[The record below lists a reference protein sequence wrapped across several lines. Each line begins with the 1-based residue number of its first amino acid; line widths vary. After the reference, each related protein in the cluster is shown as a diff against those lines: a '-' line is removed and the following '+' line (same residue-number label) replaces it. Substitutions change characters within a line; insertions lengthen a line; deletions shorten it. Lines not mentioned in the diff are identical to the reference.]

1 MRRSK
6 FGNGVTIQDQTDLY
20 GGHRPVRF
28 GAGGKRDS
36 PVLDSQELR
45 QYAEMPEVET
55 RTGMSYRSTMKGDDR
70 TKNDDRVVSSHLEA
84 TSRRTINHLR
94 ETIATGETVQG
105 LPPRTVQS
113 FKLRSRNAKTSKSVQ
128 IPQQDD
134 LEILVNTMAAIQARD
149 PRKRTGDR
157 QVPEQHTRPDVE
169 ARGATPSY
177 KKDTPVELHAVQT
190 EQIDVQSDSRP
201 NQILRE
207 KQVSRPG
214 LTSSGFDGSLLV
226 SLAIPRLNVLSS
238 KVMKTQGVRFAATEN
253 LPELNTTGHGQT
265 LKEREVRTI
274 VPRHDQDYGETN
286 DLNLVRNRV
295 VSRNSRKNKIATKL
309 RSDRFVDD
317 VRIGGFTKEMKD
329 FGKQKP
335 TREFSISKDEVEVS
349 TRHGKTARPKRRE
362 NTKARSVN
370 DHDRSEISSRSTD
383 VARTKKSTTTFQQK
397 SDVDRSEVS
406 SRPNEKLRQKATM
419 ESHRESDVDRV
430 EVSSRPNNKLRQK
443 DLVESH
449 RESDVD
455 RSEVSS
461 RPNEKLRQKDTAST
475 HSTQSERD
483 QEVETRSSTPGK
495 KEGGKK
501 KTQSSA
507 SVNEQDVTI
516 ASKPSSRGKGK
527 KKTGTRTVRLT
538 DAERPEISYVKYDP
552 ASKIIETKSKQNASH
567 PIEGR
572 REESVEVRTAPS
584 SDKKKHQRNKI
595 VAVPSIVEGEDS
607 ATSEPV
613 LHDPMQSRTRQESVS
628 REISAGIDSDDR
640 TEIPKIKITF
650 D

>member
-349 TRHGKTARPKRRE
+349 TRHGKTAPKRRE

-383 VARTKKSTTTFQQK
+383 VAHTKKSTTTFQQK
-397 SDVDRSEVS
+397 SDVDRNEVS

-461 RPNEKLRQKDTAST
+461 RPNEKLRQKDTTST
-475 HSTQSERD
+475 HSAQSERD